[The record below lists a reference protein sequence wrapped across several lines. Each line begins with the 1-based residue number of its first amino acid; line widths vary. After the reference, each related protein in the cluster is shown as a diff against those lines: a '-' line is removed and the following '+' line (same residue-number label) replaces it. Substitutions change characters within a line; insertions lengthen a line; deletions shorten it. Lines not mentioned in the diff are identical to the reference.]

1 MKTLAKILLIEDSAN
16 DVEMTLAAFAE
27 CRLANEIVVV
37 RDGQEAL
44 NYLLRRASY
53 DNRVPGNPAL
63 ILLDL
68 KLPKIDGIEVLRR
81 IGADESLKRIPVVI
95 MISSPGE
102 RDLVEDQQLGMN
114 SYAIKPIDFPC
125 LVESLKDR
133 GIAWAAINRP

>member
-44 NYLLRRASY
+44 DYLLRNASY
-53 DNRVPGNPAL
+53 DDRVPGNPAL

-81 IGADESLKRIPVVI
+81 IRAEPSLKCIPVVI

-102 RDLVEDQQLGMN
+102 RDLVRRPPARDEWLCDQA
-114 SYAIKPIDFPC
+114 SRFPA
-125 LVESLKDR
+125 LS
-133 GIAWAAINRP
+133 